1 MRKRDRIKSTTPVI
15 FSVMWIYLLMQ
26 MGVSVE
32 GGKAVIVVGA
42 WLLLVWSSVHITDK
56 GFDLFDKND
65 NEEDEW
71 GV

>member
-32 GGKAVIVVGA
+32 GGKSVIVVGA

-65 NEEDEW
+65 NEEDE
-71 GV
+71 